1 MEKKSTDRKTFGDVV
16 KKGIEIGIEAVKT
29 LDPSKNG
36 RTDEKINIVL
46 SPFLSPGKVSYSK
59 RTTVV
64 FWKDGT
70 VTSVRCA
77 ADDTYDRE
85 AGLAYAYL
93 KKLGGNTSNGLK
105 KLMSPAKDASNI
117 VNTDKKSKKTKK
129 NRETEAKIIKKAEE
143 QVKEDLRKPSPV
155 KAEPSVD
162 SVNINKK

>member
-36 RTDEKINIVL
+36 RTDEKINVVL
-46 SPFLSPGKVSYSK
+46 SPFLSPEKVSYSK

-77 ADDTYDRE
+77 EDDKYDKE
-85 AGLAYAYL
+85 AGLAYVYL

-105 KLMSPAKDASNI
+105 KLLLPAKDESN
-117 VNTDKKSKKTKK
+117 VVKTEKKSKKAKK
-129 NRETEAKIIKKAEE
+129 NRETEAKIIKEAEE

-162 SVNINKK
+162 NVKINKK